1 MYKYVKKKRNTKSD
15 SYTCPLQVTAM
26 YVKIQPQYLLIM
38 LFRQRPVVLNYM
50 SALFNVRRM
59 FSME

>member
-26 YVKIQPQYLLIM
+26 YVKNTAPIFTHYVI
-38 LFRQRPVVLNYM
+38 
-50 SALFNVRRM
+50 
-59 FSME
+59 